1 MSSRRRSAVTA
12 FPDSTLRGSKRQK
25 ISDDNPNRASSRS
38 DPELPDEPDGTAESH
53 AESEAGFEG
62 DDLQT
67 AQDKIMSELTRL
79 KDHDGQEVSYP
90 FIGKPDRNLYRDYY
104 EIIQH
109 PVSLRSIQKR
119 VRGTDSRKNTS
130 RTTAYPTWQSFEEE
144 VSYIWRNAR
153 DYNEDDSEIAILAGV
168 LEDHFRRRVA
178 EAKKVVPESF
188 QVDGA
193 PEIPRIKLKV
203 GTPVSPMTQRLTLT
217 MPGQTTDT
225 VSKDDGQPTDVTAE
239 DESLSRRQY
248 VARARS
254 TGQAIRE
261 SAGEGSPKKH
271 LDSSRSSTATTPSFS
286 EQQHKTSVSTRG
298 LLNSASTESALA
310 TTTSRHSPNVL
321 FEASAEVARHASLGS
336 AHTSSQAQVGSSPMD
351 SFLRRPHQ
359 DPNVALIRNV
369 EILTHAS
376 LSLRSDFCLDIPPS
390 PLVSQQ
396 NITVHL
402 PPSHNL
408 LTVRLRLAASTPD
421 RQVKIVAFVGTQRLL
436 PSGEATI
443 LSYDIHL
450 HPGMMKV
457 DFEAIAGPA
466 RGIPKSI
473 VPGSDI
479 DYERVTLFFNLLR

>member
-12 FPDSTLRGSKRQK
+12 FPDSKPRGTKRQK
-25 ISDDNPNRASSRS
+25 ISDDDPTRASSHGDS
-38 DPELPDEPDGTAESH
+38 EQPDEADGTAESH

-79 KDHDGQEVSYP
+79 KDDDGQEVSYP

-153 DYNEDDSEIAILAGV
+153 DYNEDDSEISILAGV
-168 LEDHFRRRVA
+168 LEDHFHRRVA

-188 QVDGA
+188 QVDGP

-203 GTPVSPMTQRLTLT
+203 GTAVSPVTQRLTLT
-217 MPGQTTDT
+217 MPGQTTNT
-225 VSKDDGQPTDVTAE
+225 PSKDDGQPSDTTSEIDT
-239 DESLSRRQY
+239 LNQKQY
-248 VARARS
+248 VTRAGS
-254 TGQAIRE
+254 TGQAIGE
-261 SAGEGSPKKH
+261 SAREYCPKKH
-271 LDSSRSSTATTPSFS
+271 LNSSRSSTATTPSLY
-286 EQQHKTSVSTRG
+286 EQQQKTSVGSRG
-298 LLNSASTESALA
+298 LLNPASTESALA
-310 TTTSRHSPNVL
+310 MSASRHSPNVL
-321 FEASAEVARHASLGS
+321 FEDSAEVARRSLGS
-336 AHTSSQAQVGSSPMD
+336 DAST
-351 SFLRRPHQ
+351 
-359 DPNVALIRNV
+359 ALIRHV

-376 LSLRSDFCLDIPPS
+376 LSLRSDFHLDIPPS
-390 PLVSQQ
+390 PLLSQQ

-402 PPSHNL
+402 PPSHNI
-408 LTVRLRLAASTPD
+408 LTVRLRLAASTPN
-421 RQVKIVAFVGTQRLL
+421 RQVRIVAFVGTQRLL
-436 PSGEATI
+436 PSGEATV

-450 HPGMMKV
+450 HPGMVKV

-466 RGIPKSI
+466 RGIPKSS
-473 VPGSDI
+473 VPGSDV